1 MTRTFAEHDKDG
13 DYILSSQVWTTAR
26 DLARLGLL
34 YQNDG
39 MWQGERL
46 LPADW
51 RRFVTAPTGPQ
62 PEGAF
67 GYGACFWLLDKS
79 EGVPADAFGAFGN
92 RGQYL
97 IVIPSR
103 KLVVVRQGY
112 DDDKQRLD
120 IAKLVAA
127 IVVADGKGL

>member
-39 MWQGERL
+39 LWQGERL

-67 GYGACFWLLDKS
+67 GYGAYFWLLNKS
-79 EGVPADAFGAFGN
+79 ERSEERRVGKECVSTC
-92 RGQYL
+92 R
-97 IVIPSR
+97 SR
-103 KLVVVRQGY
+103 WSP
-112 DDDKQRLD
+112 DH
-120 IAKLVAA
+120 
-127 IVVADGKGL
+127 